1 MELLQLARQ
10 HNTTNTTYNNT
21 NSTSSD
27 QPWLLVYRY
36 FNPDTDPGPDYKAA
50 ATADRLL
57 LKLGGGGVGWRGG
70 GSNNTNSTPP
80 HRSPPSPAQPLQQR
94 SGFAVA
100 LTRALTNALTNALI
114 NALD

>member
-1 MELLQLARQ
+1 M
-10 HNTTNTTYNNT
+10 
-21 NSTSSD
+21 
-27 QPWLLVYRY
+27 YRY
-36 FNPDTDPGPDYKAA
+36 LDLHTDPDYKAA

-57 LKLGGGGVGWRGG
+57 LKLGGGGGVGWRGG

-100 LTRALTNALTNALI
+100 LTRTLTYALTNALTNALI
-114 NALD
+114 NALDLDEKGTFHHHQHLLSAHAD